1 MRLSDN
7 NAEMN
12 INEDLISRVEDAAR
26 RGAEAGAMG
35 TREQSISST
44 GLIVC
49 VIILIFG
56 VSLYLGV
63 SVNKRWEGL
72 LQEAKDE
79 FSAGMAKDDHDLIV
93 DDPVLPG
100 YTAADFAEAIIGDSM
115 QLKKLEVYKQDIVD
129 AVTITTTGLANI
141 KLFEKAQVITYHG
154 SAVYTV
160 DLGDLTKS
168 DVALDDD
175 EKTVTLYIHHCTR
188 ETINIPED
196 QMEFGDVSRGF
207 LAFGEIKLTP
217 EQNALVQSTVREKF
231 ESKLDEAGAMEQA
244 DRFAK
249 MSVWEIYQSVVSG
262 VSPEYTLLVE
272 FK

>member
-160 DLGDLTKS
+160 DLGDLTRS

-175 EKTVTLYIHHCTR
+175 EKTVTLYIPHCTR